1 MKVLAKVI
9 VAYES
14 KYGNTKRVAE
24 TIAEG
29 AREVSGIEAVVKELE
44 EVDLESVGS
53 YDLILIGSPNHF
65 GGPTRGA
72 KKFIDKLGK
81 LRLEGKYV
89 AVFDTYI
96 GRDFEKAVR
105 KMEQKIGK
113 DAPQLRILL
122 PGLSIFVQD
131 MKGPVSERE
140 LAKGKEYGIKIAN
153 EIKSKL

>member
-1 MKVLAKVI
+1 MAKII

-29 AREVSGIEAVVKELE
+29 AREVSGIETVVKELK
-44 EVDLESVGS
+44 EVDLENVVN
-53 YDLILIGSPNHF
+53 YDLILLGSPNHF
-65 GGPTRGA
+65 GGPTRGV

-96 GRDFEKAVR
+96 GRDIEKAVR
-105 KMEQKIGK
+105 KMKQKIGE
-113 DAPQLRILL
+113 DASQSRILHS
-122 PGLSIFVQD
+122 GLSMLVQG
-131 MKGPVSERE
+131 MKGPVSEQE
-140 LAKGKEYGIKIAN
+140 LAKSKEYGTKIAN
-153 EIKSKL
+153 EIKNKF